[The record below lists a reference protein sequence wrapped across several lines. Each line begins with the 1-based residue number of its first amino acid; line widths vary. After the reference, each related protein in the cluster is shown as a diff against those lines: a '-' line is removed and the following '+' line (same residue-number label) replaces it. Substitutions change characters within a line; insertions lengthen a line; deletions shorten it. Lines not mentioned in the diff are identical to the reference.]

1 MAEKY
6 ISFGPITNKD
16 GSLTEFTKQFF
27 GLSDKEA
34 EEKVKEAYDRGPL
47 QDMLL
52 HEVKRLRLT
61 FPEIRVDLYNSG
73 LTFKASVPDR
83 DQHFIIIAYHPISGH
98 YSTHATEYGNKSVC
112 CGHYDFPTFE
122 SARIDALERALH
134 R

>member
-34 EEKVKEAYDRGPL
+34 EEKVKEAQELDK
-47 QDMLL
+47 
-52 HEVKRLRLT
+52 KREPMDATPPT
-61 FPEIRVDLYNSG
+61 FPEIRVELLNSG
-73 LTFKASVPDR
+73 MRFKASVPD
-83 DQHFIIIAYHPISGH
+83 HNEYFIIIAFHPYSKNW
-98 YSTHATEYGNKSVC
+98 STHATEWGNKSLC

>member
-34 EEKVKEAYDRGPL
+34 EEKVREAQELDKKRELEDRAP
-47 QDMLL
+47 
-52 HEVKRLRLT
+52 T
-61 FPEIRVDLYNSG
+61 FPDIQAELHRSG
-73 LTFKASVPDR
+73 MQYKASVPD
-83 DQHFIIIAYHPISGH
+83 HNEYYIIIAYHPISKNW
-98 YSTHATEYGNKSVC
+98 STHATEWGNKSLC
-112 CGHYDFPTFE
+112 NGHYDFPTFE

>member
-27 GLSDKEA
+27 GLSDIEA
-34 EEKVKEAYDRGPL
+34 EEKVALDEFTCGGRSNLAP
-47 QDMLL
+47 
-52 HEVKRLRLT
+52 T
-61 FPEIRVDLYNSG
+61 FPDIQEELRKSG
-73 LTFKASVPDR
+73 MKYKASVPD
-83 DQHFIIIAYHPISGH
+83 HNEYFIIIAYHPISKNW
-98 YSTHATEYGNKSVC
+98 STHATEWGNKSLC
-112 CGHYDFPTFE
+112 NGHYDFPTFE

>member
-27 GLSDKEA
+27 GLSDIEA
-34 EEKVKEAYDRGPL
+34 EERLAEARAPRVE
-47 QDMLL
+47 DMNLAP
-52 HEVKRLRLT
+52 T
-61 FPEIRVDLYNSG
+61 FPDIQEELRKSG
-73 LTFKASVPDR
+73 MKYKASVPD
-83 DQHFIIIAYHPISGH
+83 HNEYFIIIAYHPISKNW
-98 YSTHATEYGNKSVC
+98 STHATEWGNKSLC
-112 CGHYDFPTFE
+112 NGHYDFPTFE